1 MQIGKTH
8 RLKAAR
14 TTDNGCY
21 LIDDNGTEVLL
32 PNVYVSDNLKLGD
45 EISVF
50 VYLDNEERPV
60 ATIIKPHVELDKFA
74 YLEVKDVN
82 RAGAFMD
89 MGLIKQLLVPFSEQP
104 VKMEIGEWY
113 VVFCLLDEQT
123 DRLIAS
129 AMIDDFVFTEGIDF
143 EEGDEVE
150 ALFYKKSE
158 LGINAIVNN
167 QFKGL
172 VFQSDIHQEISIGDK
187 QKAYVKKIRSDGKID
202 LALKP
207 EGYRNVIDQST
218 QSVLDRLKQ
227 EKGFFKYTDKSNP
240 DHIRSEFGMSKKAFK
255 KALGNLYKQ
264 KIVRL
269 EKDGTYLISKK

>member
-1 MQIGKTH
+1 MEIGKTH

-60 ATIIKPHVELDKFA
+60 ATTIKPHIELDKFA
-74 YLEVKDVN
+74 FLEVKDVT

-89 MGLIKQLLVPFSEQP
+89 IGLIKQLLVPFSEQQ
-104 VKMEIGEWY
+104 VKMEVGEWY

-129 AMIDDFVFTEGIDF
+129 AMIDDFVFTEGIDL

-150 ALFYKKSE
+150 ALFYKKSD

-172 VFQSDIHQEISIGDK
+172 VFQSDIDQDISIGNK
-187 QKAYVKKIRSDGKID
+187 LKAYVKKIRSDGKID
-202 LALKP
+202 LILKP
-207 EGYRNVIDQST
+207 QGYRNVIDQST
-218 QSVLDRLKQ
+218 QSVLDQLKQ
-227 EKGFFKYTDKSNP
+227 ENGFFKYTDKSSP
-240 DHIRSEFGMSKKAFK
+240 DDIRSEFGMSKKAFK

-269 EKDGTYLISKK
+269 EKDGTYLIS